1 MPDPKYIR
9 EGRFGAPKTWKT
21 GSILGNAKKG
31 IPSYPQPIL
40 HLSFDPGGHEICP
53 DIDRAN
59 IIRYETYSRKYG
71 IMPQPG
77 NTPGPPNIT
86 VLDLAFRA
94 SQDFENTYAPSKD
107 QDAFDDLVKIIN
119 CLRRYCPFK
128 TIVVDPVTE
137 LSNSI
142 WRHQAVVNPGA
153 LADARKWAG
162 NIGMKVQ
169 QVIDYVCSLPANVV
183 FIFHEE
189 QNTNEVTKE
198 VSVQPMVYS
207 NLRNYVGGK
216 FTQYFY
222 QEMNG
227 GKPMLRTRGF
237 ALIKGIG
244 CRWPQHE
251 NDLIGPTFNE
261 IYGKEMDVY
270 R

>member
-1 MPDPKYIR
+1 MPDVKYIR

-31 IPSYPQPIL
+31 IISYPQPIL

-53 DIDRAN
+53 DVDKVNVLKYAA
-59 IIRYETYSRKYG
+59 YAAKYG
-71 IMPQPG
+71 IAPSAP
-77 NTPGPPNIT
+77 TPPPNIL
-86 VLDLAFRA
+86 VLDLSFKAKE
-94 SQDFENTYAPSKD
+94 DFEATYAPAKD
-107 QDAFDDLVKIIN
+107 QDAFDELVKTVN

-128 TIVVDPVTE
+128 TIIVDPVTE

-169 QVIDYVCSLPANVV
+169 QVIDFVCALPANVV
-183 FIFHEE
+183 FIFHDEKITDE
-189 QNTNEVTKE
+189 TTKA

-216 FTQYFY
+216 FSQYFY
-222 QEMNG
+222 QQIRE
-227 GKPMLRTRGF
+227 GKPVLRTKGF
-237 ALIKGIG
+237 ELIQGVG
-244 CRWPQHE
+244 CRWPFFE
-251 NDLIGPTFNE
+251 NEIIGPTFNE
-261 IYGKEMDVY
+261 IYGKEPDVY